1 MEWKVIK
8 ESIAANEVVCD
19 SFTEVPIEYDM
30 LLPDYCP
37 DIMKILK
44 CCAQPVFTQSAVE
57 GGAFTAEGYVQLS
70 LFYLTDNMQLRCCE
84 SRAPFSKTSDLKC
97 APQNPAVTVF
107 GHMEYLNCRAIS
119 PRRVDVRGAM
129 TMGAKIL
136 AQKEEELVADA
147 AGGGI
152 QLRRSTVES
161 MCLIGSA
168 QRSFTVREELE
179 LAQGKAPVGVMVR
192 KAASAH
198 VTECKVIPG
207 KVIMK
212 GELTLELLYLSG
224 EDEAPETMRYT
235 LPVSQIADIPGAEEG
250 CLCDVRLC
258 VTACD
263 VQPKADLD
271 GETTMLS
278 AEVTLCASVH
288 CYRAAQTTA
297 VSDAYST
304 SAAAAYTQR
313 QMNTMR
319 LVSQM
324 EGEHAYREQMELPE
338 GAVEVLELWCEAVCT
353 GCRAEN
359 GEAKLSV
366 RMNICMIA
374 LDVEHNPAYF
384 EKPVELEHAV
394 PLGAGQENLYAN
406 VQAQAGASE
415 FSVMGAGV
423 EVRCPV
429 RLVGVVFAVEKSTVM
444 SELAVDEA
452 KPRTQDDTA
461 ALTIYF
467 AQAGE
472 CVWDIAKR
480 YQTSVSAV
488 MEENAIEQETL
499 PARATLLIPMVV

>member
-8 ESIAANEVVCD
+8 ESVAANEVVCD

-44 CCAQPVFTQSAVE
+44 CCALPVFTQTTAE
-57 GGAFTAEGYVQLS
+57 GGTLTAEGYVQLN
-70 LFYLTDNMQLRCCE
+70 LYYLTEGMQLRCCE

-97 APQNPAVTVF
+97 TPENPAVTVF

-129 TMGAKIL
+129 TMGTKVI

-152 QLRRSTVES
+152 QLRRSAVES
-161 MCLIGSA
+161 MCLVGTA

-179 LAQGKAPVGVMVR
+179 LSQGKPAVGVLVR
-192 KAASAH
+192 KAASAC

-212 GELTLELLYLSG
+212 GDLTLEILYLSS

-250 CLCDVRLC
+250 CVCDVRLH

-278 AEVTLCASVH
+278 AEVTLCMNVH
-288 CYRAAQTTA
+288 CYRAVETSA

-304 SAAAAYTQR
+304 SSEATYTQR

-338 GAVEVLELWCEAVCT
+338 GATQVLELWCEAVCT
-353 GCRAEN
+353 GCRPEGA
-359 GEAKLSV
+359 EAKLCV
-366 RMNICMIA
+366 RLNICMIA
-374 LDVEHNPAYF
+374 LDSENNPAYF
-384 EKPVELEHAV
+384 EKPVELEHGIT
-394 PLGAGQENLYAN
+394 LQDGQDNLYAN
-406 VQAQAGASE
+406 VQAQAGPSE
-415 FSVMGAGV
+415 FSVLGGGI
-423 EVRCPV
+423 EVRCSI
-429 RLVGVVFAVEKSTVM
+429 RLIGVVFAVEKNTVM
-444 SELAVDEA
+444 SELNVDES
-452 KPRTQDDTA
+452 KPRTADEAA

-480 YQTSVSAV
+480 YQTAVSAV

-499 PARATLLIPMVV
+499 PARTTLLIPMVV